1 MRSLLYILFALL
13 ANTTAQNLEKI
24 NSISETVNKVYHYQ
38 PEQVH
43 LAFGG
48 KCANIMTNLF

>member
-48 KCANIMTNLF
+48 KCANIMANLF